1 MVGFCR
7 QRSTGKDYE
16 AILSGERT
24 FDDIALAWFGR
35 EKDTCADEIRLQLE
49 NFLESHLD
57 IALEETECIAL
68 RRLIVDAMQSS
79 GNREPQIKRINTL
92 GPDALSNRLGALSL
106 PYGISREWR
115 ISRVTPED
123 EILS

>member
-1 MVGFCR
+1 M
-7 QRSTGKDYE
+7 
-16 AILSGERT
+16 
-24 FDDIALAWFGR
+24 
-35 EKDTCADEIRLQLE
+35 
-49 NFLESHLD
+49 D